1 MRWIDKLSPK
11 ELLELHKSVVYDDTD
26 GIDGIY
32 RDRESNHINI
42 DFSENWPYEDGM
54 PNYMP
59 TNYRYYD
66 FDYEDCDTNGELN
79 NGAYRT
85 WLAKRFGKEYI
96 KDMLRKKLG
105 VNIEVLKELELE
117 VKEGPQ
123 CGR

>member
-11 ELLELHKSVVYDDTD
+11 ELLELHKSVAYDDTD

-42 DFSENWPYEDGM
+42 DFNENWPYEDGT
-54 PNYMP
+54 PSYIP

-66 FDYEDCDTNGELN
+66 FDYDDCDTNGEPN

-96 KDMLRKKLG
+96 NDMLRRKLG
-105 VNIEVLKELELE
+105 VDTEELKELERE
-117 VKEGPQ
+117 NNEIGK
-123 CGR
+123 